1 MPAKPE
7 NNGLPQHHKHVD
19 DPDYRCGIGLCHVPY
34 LQRFANASGF
44 TAFFI
49 LPVFAS
55 QTLTTYI
62 NSQIPTLEKQF
73 GLSSYESG
81 IIMTFNDFGF
91 LFVGL
96 LTASIPKLVH
106 IPRWLFCAILIF
118 AFSGLL
124 CSLPHFIIQSEL
136 QISKLSQNVSNNL
149 SMALSNKPHYPLCT
163 DYNETEDTNNKM
175 SSFGVNI
182 GSSLKSLSVGLI
194 GIGMVLQ
201 GAGKSLRAPF
211 LTQYLDGENKQK
223 TGFHLGKFLY
233 KMTEHLINKL
243 E

>member
-1 MPAKPE
+1 MPSKPE
-7 NNGLPQHHKHVD
+7 NNGLSQNHKHVD
-19 DPDYRCGIGLCHVPY
+19 DPDYRCGIGCCHIPY

-49 LPVFAS
+49 LPLFAS

-96 LTASIPKLVH
+96 LTSSIPKLVH

-136 QISKLSQNVSNNL
+136 HLSKLSQNVTNNL
-149 SMALSNKPHYPLCT
+149 SMTSSNEPLYPLCT
-163 DYNETEDTNNKM
+163 DHNGTEATKNKM
-175 SSFGVNI
+175 ASLGV
-182 GSSLKSLSVGLI
+182 SLSASLKSLSVGLI

-201 GAGKSLRAPF
+201 GAGKSLRSPF

-223 TGFHLGKFLY
+223 TGFHLGKF
-233 KMTEHLINKL
+233 
-243 E
+243 